1 MDVYWYKA
9 DRTASTVTASVI
21 VTNANLPS
29 TGAWHQKNSII
40 TPPSDAAYG
49 KFTLFRAASP
59 GGVGYFDDLK
69 FREVPAGFR
78 AKTPSAGG
86 GTSIAKDTDT
96 AIVFTAE
103 THDYGGVYT
112 TSGGSAGRFTAP
124 ENGVYEFTYTAQVQC
139 AAAPTIVVGYL
150 LKNGSNIA
158 VSLGAHQSV
167 SPFHASVTVQS
178 GPIEL
183 EAGDYVTPS
192 LHIGNQ
198 TATLVTAVDDS
209 YFSGRRV
216 Q

>member
-1 MDVYWYKA
+1 
-9 DRTASTVTASVI
+9 
-21 VTNANLPS
+21 
-29 TGAWHQKNSII
+29 
-40 TPPSDAAYG
+40 
-49 KFTLFRAASP
+49 
-59 GGVGYFDDLK
+59 
-69 FREVPAGFR
+69 VPAGFR

-139 AAAPTIVVGYL
+139 AAAPTLVAGYL

-158 VSLGAHQSV
+158 VALGAHQSV
-167 SPFHASVTVQS
+167 SPFTASVTVQS